1 MNRQRSLLCNSF
13 FIAAAVA
20 LTSVRPAVAAENRL
34 PADVVKA
41 LAKAETF
48 ELLSLSPEELEKP
61 PEGAFH
67 RWRVLGRTSVKDV
80 DVRKRLVTAV
90 EKGVA
95 EATGPA
101 KCFDPRHGVRVTR
114 GGTTTDLA
122 ICFHCRQLYVYRGE
136 TVGELVYVSP
146 APESVLDK
154 VLKDAGVTLAP
165 KAGP

>member
-1 MNRQRSLLCNSF
+1 M
-13 FIAAAVA
+13 V
-20 LTSVRPAVAAENRL
+20 E
-34 PADVVKA
+34 A

-122 ICFHCRQLYVYRGE
+122 ICFHCRQLVRLPRRNSRRAG
-136 TVGELVYVSP
+136 LRLP

-154 VLKDAGVTLAP
+154 VLAGDLAP